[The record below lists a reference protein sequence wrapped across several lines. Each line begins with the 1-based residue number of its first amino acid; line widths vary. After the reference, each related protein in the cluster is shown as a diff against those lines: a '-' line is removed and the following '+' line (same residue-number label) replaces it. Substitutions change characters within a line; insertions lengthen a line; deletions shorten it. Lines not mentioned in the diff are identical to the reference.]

1 MEPPAFHDAVP
12 PERSRSLDSRGIRL
26 RLHEWGDPA
35 GPPLVLCHGMFDHG
49 RGFDRLAPR
58 LAVRFRVVALD
69 ARGHGDSD
77 WAESYTWPADLA
89 DVLNVA
95 RSLGRPVCLV
105 GHSKGGGQATD
116 AAILAGRL
124 VRQVVN
130 IDGFGPPPGGHRR
143 FAEEGTMPE
152 RFAVHLDRR
161 RAAAEQRA
169 WRTYASLD
177 DLVERR
183 AEQNPRLSREWLR
196 YFVYHGARQVD
207 GGWQWKVDP
216 LAGHGFGPW
225 RPEWIGPSFQ
235 QLRVPMLAVVGSEPD
250 AWGPLPEELLAPR
263 LAHVP
268 HLERAVVRGAGHF
281 VHMERPA
288 ETADLLLAFLEAR

>member
-1 MEPPAFHDAVP
+1 MEVPVFHDAVA
-12 PERSRSLDSRGIRL
+12 PERSRRFDSRGIRL
-26 RLHEWGDPA
+26 QLHEWGDPA

-58 LAVRFRVVALD
+58 LAERFRVVALD

-89 DVLNVA
+89 DVVNVA
-95 RSLGRPVCLV
+95 RSLGRPVRLV

-116 AAILAGRL
+116 AAILAGAL

-143 FAEEGTMPE
+143 FAAEGTTPE
-152 RFAVHLDRR
+152 RFAAYLDRR

-177 DLVERR
+177 ELVERR
-183 AEQNPRLSREWLR
+183 RQQNPRLSREWLR
-196 YFVYHGARQVD
+196 YFVYHGARQVE
-207 GGWQWKVDP
+207 GGWRWKVDP
-216 LAGHGFGPW
+216 HASHGFGPW

-235 QLRVPMLAVVGSEPD
+235 QLHAPMLAVVGSESD
-250 AWGPLPEELLAPR
+250 TWGPLPEEILAPR
-263 LAHVP
+263 LAFVP
-268 HLERAVVRGAGHF
+268 RLERAVVRGAGHF

-288 ETADLLLAFLEAR
+288 ETAELLLAFLETR